1 MKFIKNENNRKN
13 EQLADV
19 LKKENINKKEN
30 KIIHRKNIILL
41 NYVSINIYII

>member
-13 EQLADV
+13 EQLVDV

-30 KIIHRKNIILL
+30 KIIERILF
-41 NYVSINIYII
+41 Y